1 MVWTDLSWVIAAAL
15 IVVILGMALVVLY
28 LIAMGKIDLSEVLT
42 EPGSNKA
49 SLSRFQFLIF
59 TFVIAG
65 LFLLLSVESGTFVA
79 IPDSVL
85 GLLGISAGSYAI
97 SKGITNA
104 KGVKNATGGGA
115 NKTGTSDSTGQ
126 ETG

>member
-15 IVVILGMALVVLY
+15 IVVILGMAAVVLY
-28 LIAMGKIDLSEVLT
+28 LIAYGRIDLSQVLT

-65 LFLLLSVESGTFVA
+65 LFLLLSVESGTFVN

-97 SKGITNA
+97 SKGIANA
-104 KGVKNATGGGA
+104 KPDPNAKPAAPPPPSPPPGA
-115 NKTGTSDSTGQ
+115 F
-126 ETG
+126 